1 MLVGLGIC
9 TGILIAF
16 FEFIWNVR
24 KIAVEEKMTQWEAFK
39 RELKF
44 AIKVNV
50 TSKPVRKSTSEM
62 SSYTRSK
69 RSRSSSIE

>member
-1 MLVGLGIC
+1 MGV
-9 TGILIAF
+9 LIAF

-24 KIAVEEKMTQWEAFK
+24 KIAVEEKMSQWEAFK

-44 AIKVNV
+44 ALKVNV